1 MPPNSIFLHLCWFR
15 WSLVVLRVLM
25 NRQNWYLAPNIF
37 YDLSTKSMTVVDTPN
52 LRVGNALFFTEVV
65 RLILSAIIVSA

>member
-1 MPPNSIFLHLCWFR
+1 
-15 WSLVVLRVLM
+15 M

-52 LRVGNALFFTEVV
+52 LRVGNALLFTEVV